1 MSDPSQRR
9 PVLEAESHVPDLL
22 RDFLIDLE
30 TTASS
35 VEVWRLIVALGRKL
49 RLPCIDFIS
58 AASFAD
64 WKKTLFIRTSY
75 DSSWLNDVNAD
86 PDLHKWS
93 YFRSHAVDYL
103 TPIAVGIEF
112 VDEYREIP
120 ARRVEVLREAASR
133 GMRAGFSVPLRHN
146 APPQAALITWTG
158 DHSRRAMEAI
168 IRAHGWTLHCAAVMA
183 HQRYMLHF
191 AQEFTQ
197 RNHISPK
204 QQELLEMIGR
214 GRQDKAIAEQ
224 LGISVSAVRQRM
236 HLLMQKTRLGNRA
249 ELAALA
255 MSIGIVPD
263 PLHRS
268 DMPEVETLVQMD
280 GSGARR
286 RGPGG
291 GPGVGRREQE

>member
-1 MSDPSQRR
+1 MKDGAERR
-9 PVLEAESHVPDLL
+9 PVIEAECHTPDLL

-30 TTASS
+30 ITGSS
-35 VEVWRLIVALGRKL
+35 LEVWQLVVALGRQL
-49 RLPCIDFIS
+49 ALPSIDFIS

-75 DSSWLNDVNAD
+75 DSGWLNEINVD

-93 YFRSHAVDYL
+93 YFRSHAVDHL

-112 VDEYREIP
+112 IDEYRHIP
-120 ARRVEVLREAASR
+120 ARRVEVLREAGRR

-146 APPQAALITWTG
+146 APPQAALLTWAG

-168 IRAHGWTLHCAAVMA
+168 IRSHGWTLHCASVMA

-197 RNHISPK
+197 RNHISTK
-204 QQELLEMIGR
+204 QHELLEMVGR
-214 GRQDKAIAEQ
+214 GLQDKVIAQ
-224 LGISVSAVRQRM
+224 RLGISVSAVRQRM
-236 HLLMQKTRLGNRA
+236 HLLMQKTRLTNRA

-263 PLHRS
+263 PLHRADS
-268 DMPEVETLVQMD
+268 AEEETLVQMD
-280 GSGARR
+280 NGGVRR
-286 RGPGG
+286 R
-291 GPGVGRREQE
+291 